1 MTLPLQWRPPAP
13 PLRSN
18 LAVGLSLALG
28 RAPELLQTLPRDCY
42 QKEVVVVPVG
52 KRPVFIVN
60 DPELIKRIFIDDHPR
75 FPKSDLMIAALAP
88 LLGDGVLVSNGSVW
102 EHDRRM
108 LEPAFAHMRVEQMF
122 PMMRSAVSDFI
133 TRLAAI
139 GSDEVIDLEAQL
151 SHVTADIMFRTIFSQ
166 PMDGD
171 VAAQV
176 FAAFMR
182 FQRNAPQFDL
192 RVILR
197 SHPDRPDALSDS
209 LLEDARLLRGLIT
222 ALLDQRLAALARG
235 ETFIDF
241 AQSVID
247 ARDVMGMPFS
257 RERMIDQLAVFF
269 LAGHETTA
277 SALSWT
283 LFLLSQQPDVLARC
297 RSEIAAVLGDRA
309 FEPAD
314 LKRLPLLRNVFREGL
329 RLYPPAAFLTR
340 RALSEDRFGRHRVP
354 VNSFVVVSP
363 WLVHRHRR
371 HWDSPDYFDA
381 DRFASIAPK
390 VGTYIPFG
398 LGPRV
403 CTGANIAQLEAAL
416 IMAEVLRRFAFVP
429 VAPESVFPI
438 SRVTIRPGDGIACR
452 VVPARG

>member
-1 MTLPLQWRPPAP
+1 MTSLSQWRPPAP

-42 QKEVVVVPVG
+42 TKDVVVVPVG

-60 DPELIKRIFIDDHPR
+60 EPEIIRRIFIDDHAR
-75 FPKSDLMIAALAP
+75 YPKSDLMIAALAP
-88 LLGDGVLVSNGSVW
+88 LLGQGVLVSNGSVW

-122 PMMRSAVSDFI
+122 PLMQAAVSDFLS
-133 TRLAAI
+133 RLAVL
-139 GSDEVIDLEAQL
+139 GPDQVIDLEAQL

-166 PMDGD
+166 AMDGE
-171 VAAQV
+171 VAARV

-197 SHPDRPDALSDS
+197 SDPDRPEPLSES
-209 LLEDARLLRGLIT
+209 LLEDARLLRGLMT
-222 ALLDQRLAALARG
+222 QLLDERLAALARG
-235 ETFIDF
+235 EQFIDF

-247 ARDVMGMPFS
+247 ARDAMGVPFS

-283 LFLLSQQPDVLARC
+283 LFLLSQQPQALANC
-297 RSEIAAVLGDRA
+297 RSEIQRVLGDRP
-309 FEPAD
+309 FETAD

-340 RALSEDRFGRHRVP
+340 RALQEDRFGRYRVP

-371 HWDSPDYFDA
+371 YWDAPDYFHP
-381 DRFASIAPK
+381 DRFASTTPR

-416 IMAEVLRRFAFVP
+416 IMAEVLRRYDFVP
-429 VAPESVFPI
+429 VNPKSVFPI
-438 SRVTIRPGDGIACR
+438 TRVTIRPGDGIACR
-452 VVPARG
+452 VSRA

>member
-1 MTLPLQWRPPAP
+1 MTSLSQWRPPAP

-42 QKEVVVVPVG
+42 TKDVVVVPVG

-60 DPELIKRIFIDDHPR
+60 DPEIIRRIFIDDHAR
-75 FPKSDLMIAALAP
+75 YPKSDLMIAALAP
-88 LLGDGVLVSNGSVW
+88 LLGEGVLVSNGSVW

-122 PMMRSAVSDFI
+122 PLMQAAVSDFLS
-133 TRLAAI
+133 RLAAL
-139 GSDEVIDLEAQL
+139 GADQVIDLEAQL

-166 PMDGD
+166 AMDGE
-171 VAAQV
+171 VAARV

-197 SHPDRPDALSDS
+197 SDPDRPEPLSEA
-209 LLEDARLLRGLIT
+209 LLEDARLLRGLMT
-222 ALLDQRLAALARG
+222 QLLDERLAALAQG
-235 ETFIDF
+235 GQFVDF

-247 ARDVMGMPFS
+247 ARDAMGMPFS

-283 LFLLSQQPDVLARC
+283 LFLLSQQPRVLAEC
-297 RSEIAAVLGDRA
+297 RSEIQRVLGDRA
-309 FEPAD
+309 FETAD

-340 RALSEDRFGRHRVP
+340 RALHEDRFGRHRVP

-371 HWDSPDYFDA
+371 YWESPDHFDP
-381 DRFASIAPK
+381 DRFVSVTPK

-416 IMAEVLRRFAFVP
+416 IMAEVLRRYDFVP
-429 VAPESVFPI
+429 VTPQSVFPI
-438 SRVTIRPGDGIACR
+438 TRVTIRPGHGIDCR
-452 VVPARG
+452 VSRV